1 MFFGGK
7 KEKKVATK
15 NQGVQKTGGY
25 EVLISKDTV
34 ITGNI
39 SIKGRSRI
47 DGTINGTLA
56 VESDLFIGETGQI
69 NATIY
74 VESAY
79 IAGKVNGNIICKG
92 CLELAESA
100 DIVGDIRC
108 KTIVSNAGAKIR
120 GNIAEIE
127 IPAEEIVPELESSV
141 Q

>member
-7 KEKKVATK
+7 KEKKNEK
-15 NQGVQKTGGY
+15 NNSVQKNGNY

-39 SIKGRSRI
+39 SIKGNSRI

-56 VESDLFIGETGQI
+56 VESNLFIGATGEI

-74 VESAY
+74 VESAF

-92 CLELAESA
+92 CLELAETA
-100 DIVGDIRC
+100 YIVGDIRC
-108 KTIVSNAGAKIR
+108 KTLVSNAGAKIR

-127 IPAEEIVPELESSV
+127 IPEEIVPEIEGSV